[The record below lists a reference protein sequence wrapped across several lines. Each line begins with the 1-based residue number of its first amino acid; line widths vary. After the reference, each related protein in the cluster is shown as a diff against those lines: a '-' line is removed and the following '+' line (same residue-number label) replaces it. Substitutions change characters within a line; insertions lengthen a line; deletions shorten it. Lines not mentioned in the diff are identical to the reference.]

1 MRHVN
6 LSTPLSASD
15 SSVWRNRPAFRTDDF
30 IAGATSK
37 DRDSLTSMC
46 IRFCDSPNVD
56 RDILKSR
63 ILDEIGGD
71 KDMSVIEAILVLEAL
86 QFMRFDTNL
95 PAFVDDFLIHASTF
109 DFLAGL
115 VLSVK
120 TKWLQTSG

>member
-1 MRHVN
+1 
-6 LSTPLSASD
+6 
-15 SSVWRNRPAFRTDDF
+15 
-30 IAGATSK
+30 
-37 DRDSLTSMC
+37 
-46 IRFCDSPNVD
+46 
-56 RDILKSR
+56 
-63 ILDEIGGD
+63 
-71 KDMSVIEAILVLEAL
+71 MSVIEAILVLEAL